1 MKAATLQL
9 RRDLDGLKQIVGK
22 EVEPPAIF
30 EGVNGCGQVVTPAEG
45 EGEVIRIPTPILA
58 VLRQEAR
65 NYLLSGGR
73 SSAKSWSVAYWL
85 LAEGARKP
93 LRMLC
98 VREVQHSIERSSAQ
112 LLRDL
117 AMKHKCF
124 DGWSWN
130 QTEIRHKNGSSITF
144 VGLSNVSREN
154 LRSFEA
160 VDLVWCEEAH
170 ALSAESLRV
179 LLPTI
184 RQEGSR
190 LFFTY
195 NPQIA
200 PADPVEAIV
209 KPMPATVRVHVTFKD
224 CEIFLSSVTRAM
236 IEHDRAHNF
245 ALYEHVW
252 EGLPLAFSESRV
264 FKNFS
269 VQDFSYEE
277 LRLQWESE
285 ETKEPLPSPDSFFS
299 ADYSK
304 IIREWRRK
312 KVVGLLYGCDWG
324 FAADPSA
331 GVRCF
336 YSPDGKRLFIEYEY
350 YAIGTTVD
358 KLPGELIKSLPAI
371 EKAGQVRGDA
381 SRPELIKHVVA
392 HGIPGMKACR
402 KWKGSIEDGIQHL
415 QSLEQIVVHPRC
427 VNTIDELR
435 VFSHLVD
442 KHTGAILPELEDA
455 NNHLLDSVRYGAED
469 HVRPPEG
476 YGYLKVLYT

>member
-1 MKAATLQL
+1 
-9 RRDLDGLKQIVGK
+9 
-22 EVEPPAIF
+22 
-30 EGVNGCGQVVTPAEG
+30 
-45 EGEVIRIPTPILA
+45 
-58 VLRQEAR
+58 VLRQDAR

-117 AMKHKCF
+117 AAKHKCF

-170 ALSAESLRV
+170 ALSSESLRV

-184 RQEGSR
+184 RKEGSR

-209 KPMPATVRVHVTFKD
+209 KPMPNTARVHITFKD

-269 VQDFSYEE
+269 IQDFSYEA
-277 LRLQWESE
+277 LRAQWESE
-285 ETKEPLPSPDSFFS
+285 EVKKPLPCLDGMFRSDFE
-299 ADYSK
+299 K
-304 IIREWRRK
+304 LLKERKRK
-312 KVVGLLYGCDWG
+312 KVVGLLFGADWG
-324 FAADPSA
+324 FSADPSA
-331 GVRCF
+331 AVRCF

-350 YAIGTTVD
+350 YAIGTTID
-358 KLPGELIKSLPAI
+358 KLPGELIAALPGI
-371 EKAGQVRGDA
+371 ERSNQVRGDA
-381 SRPELIKHVVA
+381 ARPELVRHVEQ
-392 HGIPGMKACR
+392 HGIPGMKSCR
-402 KWKGSIEDGIQHL
+402 KWKASLEDGIQHL
-415 QSLEQIVVHPRC
+415 QSLEEIIVHPRC
-427 VNTIDELR
+427 THTVDCHR
-435 VFSHLVD
+435 SHYSVHFSHSISD
-442 KHTGAILPELEDA
+442 ST
-455 NNHLLDSVRYGAED
+455 LL
-469 HVRPPEG
+469 
-476 YGYLKVLYT
+476 